1 MDITVSKVSG
11 NTWCIEMPNVMIP
24 YYRLNTHEI
33 ILFDSG
39 CSRKGVLGEWL
50 KEHDLKVR
58 AILNT
63 HNHWDHVSE
72 NHALRRRDGAKI
84 HMPKIEAALMA
95 SPLTFKVGSGGIYAE
110 IEPLKNP
117 YAENRGSADGITAH
131 L

>member
-50 KEHDLKVR
+50 KNMIESACYPGIPITIGIMYQRRTGTRFDRVR
-58 AILNT
+58 C
-63 HNHWDHVSE
+63 
-72 NHALRRRDGAKI
+72 
-84 HMPKIEAALMA
+84 
-95 SPLTFKVGSGGIYAE
+95 
-110 IEPLKNP
+110 KNSVC
-117 YAENRGSADGITAH
+117 RKSRQR
-131 L
+131 